1 MSNIRRFL
9 DGLTREQL
17 LVRLSLALD
26 GGDVG
31 IWDWDLRDN
40 SVQFDRRW
48 CEMLGL
54 DHSATPMTLATWES
68 RVHPD
73 DLAACYRD
81 IQAHVAGATSRYE
94 NVHRMRHA
102 NGEWVHIL
110 DRGRIAEFDAD
121 GKPVRFTG
129 THLDVTVTERARAL
143 LAQERERLHTLVAEM
158 PVGVAL
164 LGPGDT
170 LLAASPRW
178 AAALGLDAPPAPGTP
193 LAEAAPALALAE
205 VFAPEIARAR
215 AGESRFA
222 EEAALPAP
230 TGEPPRWVR
239 WHLRP
244 QVGEPASTPDVVF
257 SVEDVTAQVE
267 ARTAAIREEEARVES
282 LALFAGGI
290 AHEINSPLQILL
302 TEAELAAASLQ
313 AGAPEDTIAA
323 SIATIQSTAAR
334 AAAIT
339 RALRT
344 LSRDARH
351 DEPAAVS
358 AAAILADAEALLSS
372 RFASGGVPLQVSRPV
387 ALPALRGRPAEVLH
401 ALLNLLH
408 NAYDAVR
415 AAGRAN
421 TPGGDVHLA
430 CAVTD
435 SHVVFT
441 VDDGG
446 DGIPV
451 AHHGR
456 VFTPFF
462 TTRPVGVGTG
472 LGLPIARRLAER
484 DGGFL
489 VLDPTPPRTT
499 FRLGF
504 PVHHGG

>member
-1 MSNIRRFL
+1 MTNIQRFL

-54 DHSATPMTLATWES
+54 DHATTPMMLSTWET

-73 DLAACYRD
+73 DLAGCYRD
-81 IQAHVAGATSRYE
+81 IEAHLKGTVARYE

-121 GKPVRFTG
+121 GKPIRFTG
-129 THLDVTVTERARAL
+129 THLDVTVTERARVL
-143 LAQERERLHTLVAEM
+143 IAQDHERLHRLITEL
-158 PVGVAL
+158 PVGVAM
-164 LGPGDT
+164 LGPDDA
-170 LLAASPRW
+170 LVAVSPRW
-178 AAALGLDAPPAPGTP
+178 ASALGLARPPTPGTL
-193 LAEAAPALALAE
+193 LADVAPAIAAALAG
-205 VFAPEIARAR
+205 EIARAR

-222 EEAALPAP
+222 EESALPVAP
-230 TGEPPRWVR
+230 GEAPRWVR

-244 QVGEPASTPDVVF
+244 HGSEVIF
-257 SVEDVTAQVE
+257 SVEDVTSQVE
-267 ARTAAIREEEARVES
+267 ARMAARREEEARVEA

-290 AHEINSPLQILL
+290 AHEINSPLQVLL
-302 TEAELAAASLQ
+302 TESELAAEALAS
-313 AGAPEDTIAA
+313 GASDTIASA
-323 SIATIQSTAAR
+323 LATIKGTASR
-334 AAAIT
+334 AASIT

-351 DEPAAVS
+351 DAPSVVS
-358 AAAILADAEALLSS
+358 AVTVLADAEALLGS
-372 RFASGGVPLQVSRPV
+372 RFASGGVSLRITPPVTAV
-387 ALPALRGRPAEVLH
+387 ALIGRPAAVLH

-408 NAYDAVR
+408 NAYDAVQ

-421 TPGGDVHLA
+421 TPDGDVHLT
-430 CAVTD
+430 CTTTET
-435 SHVVFT
+435 HVVFT

-446 DGIPV
+446 EGIP
-451 AHHGR
+451 ASLR
-456 VFTPFF
+456 ERIFTPFF

-472 LGLPIARRLAER
+472 LGLSIARRLAEH
-484 DGGFL
+484 DGGYL
-489 VLDPTPPRTT
+489 LLDSAAPRTT

-504 PVHHGG
+504 RVARG

>member
-54 DHSATPMTLATWES
+54 DHDATPMVLATWES

-73 DLAACYRD
+73 DLAGCYRD
-81 IQAHVAGATSRYE
+81 IQAHLSGEAPRYE
-94 NVHRMRHA
+94 NIHRMRHA

-110 DRGRIAEFDAD
+110 DRGRIAEFDAA

-129 THLDVTVTERARAL
+129 THLDITVTERARAL
-143 LAQERERLHTLVAEM
+143 LAQERARLHALVAEL
-158 PVGVAL
+158 PTGVAL
-164 LGPGDT
+164 LGPDDAI
-170 LLAASPRW
+170 LAANPRW
-178 AAALGLDAPPAPGTP
+178 AAALGLSAAPPAGTP
-193 LAEAAPALALAE
+193 LGAAAPALAAALA
-205 VFAPEIARAR
+205 ADISRAR
-215 AGESRFA
+215 AGEARFA
-222 EEAALPAP
+222 EDAALPTPA
-230 TGEPPRWVR
+230 GEPPRWVR

-244 QVGEPASTPDVVF
+244 HAGADGGPPEVLF

-267 ARTAAIREEEARVES
+267 ARAAARREEESRIES

-302 TEAELAAASLQ
+302 TEAELAAAALA
-313 AGAPEDTIAA
+313 AGAPTATVAA
-323 SIATIQSTAAR
+323 AVHTIQQTATR

-351 DEPAAVS
+351 DAPAAVS
-358 AAAILADAEALLSS
+358 ASAILADAEALLSS
-372 RFASGGVPLQVSRPV
+372 RFASGGVPLRITRPD
-387 ALPALRGRPAEVLH
+387 PAPLLRGRPAEVLH

-421 TPGGDVHLA
+421 TPGGDVHLS
-430 CAVTD
+430 CTD
-435 SHVVFT
+435 TDTHVVFT

-446 DGIPV
+446 EGIPA
-451 AHHGR
+451 AHLDR
-456 VFTPFF
+456 IFTPFF

-489 VLDPTPPRTT
+489 DFDPSSPRTT

-504 PVHHGG
+504 PVHHGL